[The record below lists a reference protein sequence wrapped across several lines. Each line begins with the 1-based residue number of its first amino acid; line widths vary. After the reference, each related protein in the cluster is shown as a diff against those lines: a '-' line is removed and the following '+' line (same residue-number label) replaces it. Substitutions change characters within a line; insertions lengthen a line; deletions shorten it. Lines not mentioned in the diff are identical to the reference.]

1 MLYLKK
7 IFTIILL
14 SLLGIAQAQVITVTT
29 AIGEGGSSTNIMRYL
44 FSQMPNTT
52 LIFNRKPG
60 ADGVIAAN
68 YYKLNGENNTFMLCG
83 LASTFV
89 LSDVLYKSNKTYT
102 RQDFEMVISLGRAV
116 SMVVAAPNS
125 KSSTILDI
133 QKRIVAGEN
142 ISLGSMSGIVKAW
155 TTELAENLGSKQV
168 TLVPYKSAS
177 QLGTDVA
184 GGHVEFAI
192 LNGSTATMLHKN
204 DRIKIIAVV
213 SNNRLHD
220 LPDIPTVAETLK
232 GFGSYIDSTIALMV
246 PADTPKSVIAHYN
259 LQLSAIMSTPEAK
272 AIWTQNQ
279 IYFNNSDLSI
289 PLINK
294 RLENMIANKERLER
308 IFK

>member
-1 MLYLKK
+1 MKK
-7 IFTIILL
+7 IFTILFALL
-14 SLLGIAQAQVITVTT
+14 MGMAQAELITVTT

-68 YYKLNGENNTFMLCG
+68 YYKQNGENNTFMLCG

-89 LSDVLYKSNKTYT
+89 LSDVLYKSNKTYS

-125 KSSTILDI
+125 KSSTISDI
-133 QKRIVAGEN
+133 QKRIAAGEN

-168 TLVPYKSAS
+168 TVVPYKSAG
-177 QLGTDVA
+177 QLGTDIA

-192 LNGSTATMLHKN
+192 LNGSTATMLHKS
-204 DRIKIIAVV
+204 DRIKIIAIVN
-213 SNNRLHD
+213 NNRLHD
-220 LPDIPTVAETLK
+220 LPDIPTVAETFK

-246 PADTPKSVIAHYN
+246 PADTPKSVIAQYN
-259 LQLSAIMSTPEAK
+259 LQLSTIMSTPEAK

-279 IYFNNSDLSI
+279 IYFNNSETIEDSI
-289 PLINK
+289 
-294 RLENMIANKERLER
+294 ENTIQIDFANEF
-308 IFK
+308 IGGGG

>member
-1 MLYLKK
+1 
-7 IFTIILL
+7 
-14 SLLGIAQAQVITVTT
+14 
-29 AIGEGGSSTNIMRYL
+29 
-44 FSQMPNTT
+44 MPNTT

-68 YYKLNGENNTFMLCG
+68 YYKQNGENNTFMLCG

-125 KSSTILDI
+125 KSSTISDI
-133 QKRIVAGEN
+133 QKRIAAGEN

-168 TLVPYKSAS
+168 TVVPYKSAG
-177 QLGTDVA
+177 QLGTDIA

-204 DRIKIIAVV
+204 DRIKIIAIVN
-213 SNNRLHD
+213 NNRLYD
-220 LPDIPTVAETLK
+220 LPDIPTVAETFK

-246 PADTPKSVIAHYN
+246 PADTPKSVISQYN

-294 RLENMIANKERLER
+294 RLDNMMANKERLER

>member
-1 MLYLKK
+1 MKK
-7 IFTIILL
+7 IFIILFT
-14 SLLGIAQAQVITVTT
+14 LLMGTAQAEVITVTT

-68 YYKLNGENNTFMLCG
+68 YYKQNGENNTFMLCG
-83 LASTFV
+83 LASTFI

-125 KSSTILDI
+125 KSSTISDI
-133 QKRIVAGEN
+133 QKRIAAGEN

-168 TLVPYKSAS
+168 TVVPYKSAG
-177 QLGTDVA
+177 QLGTDIA

-204 DRIKIIAVV
+204 DRIKIIAIVN
-213 SNNRLHD
+213 NNRLHD
-220 LPDIPTVAETLK
+220 LPDIPTVAETFK
-232 GFGSYIDSTIALMV
+232 GFGSHIDSTIALMV
-246 PADTPKSVIAHYN
+246 PADTPKSVISQYN

-294 RLENMIANKERLER
+294 RLDNMMANKERLER